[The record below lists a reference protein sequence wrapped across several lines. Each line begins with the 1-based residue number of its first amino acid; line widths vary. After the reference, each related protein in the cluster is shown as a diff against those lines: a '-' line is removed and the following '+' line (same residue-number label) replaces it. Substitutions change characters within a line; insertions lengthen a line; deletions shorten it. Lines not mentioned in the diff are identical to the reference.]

1 MPAIHRLLPLVVA
14 PVATLAVFATAHAR
28 PPVKQED
35 NLLNDRFGLQAG
47 VSYSGTSTN
56 VRFDADA
63 GTLGTELSGED
74 DLGLD
79 KNKVLARGEVWFR
92 MKERHRARISSYFI
106 PLNRRGNTILDRT
119 IAFGNETF
127 NVNEAIQSELKLN
140 LFAITYA
147 YSFVKN
153 DRMELGASLGFDVV
167 EFEAKAT
174 VPARLRTERE
184 ERSGPAP
191 LVGLDGTVRI
201 HGKWYAEA
209 RAQYL
214 KVNISDVKGT
224 LKTYDLNVMYRLHP
238 NVTVGLGYSGYGI
251 NVDSANLGDG
261 GRIDITTHGPMLFGR
276 VGF

>member
-1 MPAIHRLLPLVVA
+1 MPTLHRFLPLVLA
-14 PVATLAVFATAHAR
+14 PVAALVVTAAHAR
-28 PPVKQED
+28 PPEKQED

-47 VSYSGTSTN
+47 VIYSGTTTD

-63 GTLGTELSGED
+63 GTIGTDLSGED
-74 DLGLD
+74 DLGLG

-92 MKERHRARISSYFI
+92 MKERHRARISSYFV
-106 PLNRRGNTILDRT
+106 PLNRRANTVLDRT
-119 IAFGNETF
+119 IDFGNETF
-127 NVNEAIQSELKLN
+127 VVNERIESELKLN
-140 LFAITYA
+140 LLAITYA

-224 LKTYDLNVMYRLHP
+224 LKTYDVNVMYRLHP
-238 NVTVGLGYSGYGI
+238 NVTLGLGYSGFGI
-251 NVDSANLGDG
+251 NVDSTNPGDSG
-261 GRIDITTHGPMLFGR
+261 LIDISTGGPMLFAR

>member
-1 MPAIHRLLPLVVA
+1 MPTLHRLLPLVLA
-14 PVATLAVFATAHAR
+14 PLAALVVTAAQAR
-28 PPVKQED
+28 PPEKQED

-47 VSYSGTSTN
+47 VVYSGTTTD
-56 VRFDADA
+56 VRFDADS
-63 GTLGTELSGED
+63 GTVGTDLSGED
-74 DLGLD
+74 DLGLG

-92 MKERHRARISSYFI
+92 MKERHRARISSYFV
-106 PLNRRGNTILDRT
+106 PLNRRANTVLDRT
-119 IAFGNETF
+119 IDFGNETF
-127 NVNEAIQSELKLN
+127 VVNERIESELKLN
-140 LFAITYA
+140 LLAITYA

-153 DRMELGASLGFDVV
+153 DRMELGASLGFDIV

-201 HGKWYAEA
+201 RGKWYAEA

-224 LKTYDLNVMYRLHP
+224 LKTYDVNVMYRLHP
-238 NVTVGLGYSGYGI
+238 NVTVGLGYSGFGI
-251 NVDSANLGDG
+251 NVDSTNVGDSG
-261 GRIDITTHGPMLFGR
+261 LIDISTGGPMLFAR

>member
-1 MPAIHRLLPLVVA
+1 VPTLHRILPLVLA
-14 PVATLAVFATAHAR
+14 PVAALVVSVAHAR
-28 PPVKQED
+28 PPEKQAD

-47 VSYSGTSTN
+47 VIYSGTTTD

-63 GTLGTELSGED
+63 GTLGTDLSGED
-74 DLGLD
+74 DLGLG
-79 KNKVLARGEVWFR
+79 KNKVLARGDVWFR

-106 PLNRRGNTILDRT
+106 PLNRRANTVLDRT
-119 IAFGNETF
+119 IDFGNETF
-127 NVNEAIQSELKLN
+127 NVNERIESELKLN
-140 LFAITYA
+140 LLAITYA

-153 DRMELGASLGFDVV
+153 DRMELGASLGFDIV

-224 LKTYDLNVMYRLHP
+224 LKTYDVNVMYRLHP
-238 NVTVGLGYSGYGI
+238 NVTLGLGYSGFGI
-251 NVDSANLGDG
+251 NVDSTNLGDSG
-261 GRIDITTHGPMLFGR
+261 LIDISTGGPMLFAR

>member
-1 MPAIHRLLPLVVA
+1 MPTIPRVLPLVLA
-14 PVATLAVFATAHAR
+14 PVAALAVSAAHAR
-28 PPVKQED
+28 PPEKQED

-47 VSYSGTSTN
+47 VAYSATTTD
-56 VRFDADA
+56 VRFDSDL

-74 DLGLD
+74 DLGLG

-106 PLNRRGNTILDRT
+106 PLNRRATTVLDRT
-119 IAFGNETF
+119 ISFGNETF
-127 NVNEAIQSELKLN
+127 AVNEQIESELKLN
-140 LFAITYA
+140 LLAITYA

-153 DRMELGASLGFDVV
+153 DRLELGASLGFDVV
-167 EFEAKAT
+167 DFEAKAT

-191 LVGLDGTVRI
+191 LVGLDGTFRI
-201 HGKWYAEA
+201 HRKWYAEA
-209 RAQYL
+209 RLQYL

-224 LKTYDLNVMYRLHP
+224 LTTYDLNVLYRLHP
-238 NVTVGLGYSGYGI
+238 NVTVGLGYSGFGI
-251 NVDSANLGDG
+251 DVESENEGDS
-261 GRIDITTHGPMLFGR
+261 GRIDIATHGPMLFAR

>member
-1 MPAIHRLLPLVVA
+1 VRSSHRRLPLFLA
-14 PVATLAVFATAHAR
+14 PLAALVATAAHAR
-28 PPVKQED
+28 PPEKQED

-47 VSYSGTSTN
+47 VAYSATSTN
-56 VRFDADA
+56 VRFDSDA
-63 GTLGTELSGED
+63 GTPGTELNGED
-74 DLGLD
+74 DLGLG

-106 PLNRRGNTILDRT
+106 PLNRRANTVLDRT
-119 IAFGNETF
+119 IQFGNETF
-127 NVNEAIQSELKLN
+127 DVNEAIESEIRLN
-140 LFAITYA
+140 LLAITYA

-153 DRMELGASLGFDVV
+153 DRLELGASLGFDVV
-167 EFEAKAT
+167 EFEGKAT

-224 LKTYDLNVMYRLHP
+224 LTTYDLNVLYRLHP
-238 NVTVGLGYSGYGI
+238 NVTVGLGYSGFGV
-251 NVDSANLGDG
+251 NVDSANPGDS
-261 GRIDITTHGPMLFGR
+261 GRIDITTHGPVLFGR